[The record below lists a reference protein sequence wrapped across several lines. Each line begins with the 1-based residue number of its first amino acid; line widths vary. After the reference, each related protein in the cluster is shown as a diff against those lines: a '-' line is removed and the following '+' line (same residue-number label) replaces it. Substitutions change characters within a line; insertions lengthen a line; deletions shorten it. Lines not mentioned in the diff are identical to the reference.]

1 MVVASNVV
9 PLSQAA
15 QKPKISVIMVSFMTG
30 PALMEAITAVMN
42 DEDIF
47 ELIIVDNGNIP
58 TTRVRLSQLCADY
71 DRIRLLQGHGN
82 IGFSKGCNYG
92 AELASGDY
100 FLFLNPDAVIA
111 PGSARKMA
119 EAGEGLQ
126 QPWATGGYLRDEY
139 GREQKGARRGALTP
153 WSAFVSFTGLHK
165 LPFIQSIHL
174 NDTHV
179 PSQPTSVAV
188 TSGAC
193 MMLDR
198 KSFNMLNGFDPG
210 YFFHVEDI
218 DICHRIQMRGGEV
231 YIVPSASV
239 MHYGST
245 SNVPRL
251 RVEYEK
257 FKGFVRYFSHYKS
270 KKISKPLT
278 ALATPFFFVAIM
290 GRAGYLTLRFALIG
304 R

>member
-1 MVVASNVV
+1 
-9 PLSQAA
+9 
-15 QKPKISVIMVSFMTG
+15 MVSYMTG

-42 DEDIF
+42 DKDIY

-100 FLFLNPDAVIA
+100 FLFLNPDAVIGY
-111 PGSARKMA
+111 GSARKMA
-119 EAGEGLQ
+119 DAGTGLNK
-126 QPWATGGYLRDEY
+126 PWVTGGFLRDEY

-165 LPFIQSIHL
+165 LPYIQSIHL
-174 NDTHV
+174 NDTAV
-179 PSQPTSVAV
+179 PSKPTPVEV

-193 MMLDR
+193 MMMDR
-198 KSFNMLNGFDPG
+198 ESFEMIDGFDSG
-210 YFFHVEDI
+210 YFLHVEDI
-218 DICHRIQMRGGEV
+218 DICHRIRTKGGDV
-231 YIVPSASV
+231 YVVPSAPV

-251 RVEYEK
+251 RVEFEK
-257 FKGFVRYFSHYKS
+257 FKGFVRYFGNYKS
-270 KKISKPLT
+270 KSTSKLLT
-278 ALATPFFFVAIM
+278 LLATPFFFIAIM
-290 GRAGYLTLRFALIG
+290 GRACYLTLRFALIG